1 MEEGDIVFK
10 LYVDP
15 QYSHIVEYY
24 KTRIEDHNANYM
36 SAYPDAGF
44 DLLMPTD
51 LKVTKSYQN
60 KIGLGVRIGCWK
72 QKKGSLV
79 PHGYYLYPRSSI
91 SKTPLR
97 LSNSVGIIDSGY
109 RGELIAMVD
118 LIDTLAEEDDGSC
131 NFIPYTMNKLDRY
144 FQICSP
150 TLEPF
155 RIKMVYEQTDLG
167 DTQRG
172 NRGFGSTGR

>member
-1 MEEGDIVFK
+1 MEEGDVVFK

-15 QYSHIVEYY
+15 QYSHLVDSY
-24 KTRIEDHNANYM
+24 KTRIDAHNANYNA
-36 SAYPDAGF
+36 SYPDAGF

-51 LKVTKSYQN
+51 LKVSKSYKN
-60 KIGLGVRIGCWK
+60 KLGLGVRIGCWK
-72 QKKGSLV
+72 QKRGTLV
-79 PHGYYLYPRSSI
+79 PQGYYMYPRSSI

-118 LIDTLAEEDDGSC
+118 LHDTLAEDNSSK
-131 NFIPYTMNKLDRY
+131 FIPYTINKTDRY

-155 RIKMVYEQTDLG
+155 RIKMVYEREDLG
-167 DTQRG
+167 DTERG
-172 NRGFGSTGR
+172 DGGFGSTGR